1 MTLLRLIS
9 QKANEQQLPF
19 MLIGGYAVM
28 AHGYAR
34 STYDLDFLIRK
45 NQAEDWSKLL
55 ESLGFSIHF
64 TGPTFLQFDPPPG
77 EKLPLD
83 AMFVSDETFARMQA
97 EAKLVEADGVATSVV
112 SLSHLVALKCHAIRH
127 GKPHRA
133 MKDIEDLV
141 QLARAN
147 KLDLNEP
154 SLRDIIL
161 KHGNKELYETL
172 KRDCGGIRSE

>member
-1 MTLLRLIS
+1 MSLIRIIS

-19 MLIGGYAVM
+19 LLIGGYAVM
-28 AHGYAR
+28 AHGFAR

-45 NQAEDWSKLL
+45 NQTEDWRRLL
-55 ESLGFSIHF
+55 EGLGFKIHF
-64 TGPTFLQFDPPPG
+64 TGPTFVQFEPPAG

-83 AMFVSDETFARMQA
+83 VMLVSDETFVRMQA
-97 EAKLVEADGVATSVV
+97 EAKRIEADGVATSIV
-112 SLSHLVALKCHAIRH
+112 SLPHLIALKCHAICQ

-141 QLARAN
+141 QLARLN
-147 KLDLNEP
+147 KLDLNDP

-172 KRDCGGIRSE
+172 KRDCGGICPE